1 MHYKFP
7 EIHTIND
14 VLPHIEGRKEFVVA
28 EREDFGTV
36 ICYTYTHSD
45 MFQMIDDNDYGG
57 AIRRECRGLI
67 FDKEGNIMSRPFHKF
82 FNIDEREETKEEVVE
97 VSMPKQAHIIM
108 EKMDGSMI
116 RPLLDRDG
124 NLRLG
129 TKMGLSDVAK
139 DAEDWL
145 TQQDDHA
152 KKLKWLRLMM
162 DSGITPLFEWV
173 SPDNRIVLK
182 YKEEDLVYLG
192 SRRNTTG
199 EYFMETQDEVPFNQV
214 PQYGSVQGN
223 LKIYIDRQRQAKNRE
238 GDIIRFENG
247 HMIKVKNDWYV
258 EAHKTHGNLSHM
270 RDDEIVN
277 VILKGVLDDI
287 IPALSKKKLKYVRK
301 FEKSFWD
308 AFQQTEERFFNLK
321 EVIRQGYGL
330 EGGKYDRKR
339 IALEIVPTLESKD
352 DVVILFQMVNSI
364 DEDINSMLVKHIGK
378 KVTSGPKWDQ
388 VAKWIGFDMSDN

>member
-7 EIHTIND
+7 QIHTIND
-14 VLPHIEGRKEFVVA
+14 VLPHIQGRKEFVVA

-36 ICYTYTHSD
+36 ISYKCLLSNTFD
-45 MFQMIDDNDYGG
+45 MIDDNDNGG

-82 FNIDEREETKEEVVE
+82 FNINEREETIEEVVE

-116 RPLLDRDG
+116 RPLLDRHG

-129 TKMGLSDVAK
+129 TKMGITDVANN
-139 DAEDWL
+139 AEDWL
-145 TQQDDHA
+145 TKQDDHA
-152 KKLKWLRLMM
+152 KKLKWLRLMV

-173 SPDNRIVLK
+173 SPDNQIILE

-199 EYFMETQDEVPFNQV
+199 EYFMDIQDDVPFNQV
-214 PQYGSVQGN
+214 PLYGSVQGN

-238 GDIIRFENG
+238 GDVIRFENG
-247 HMIKVKNDWYV
+247 HMIKVKNYWYV
-258 EAHKTHGNLSHM
+258 KCHRIKSGTSGDH
-270 RDDEIVN
+270 DIVN
-277 VILKGVLDDI
+277 SILKGVLDDE
-287 IPALSKKKLKYVRK
+287 IPFFSKRKLKYVRD

-308 AFQQTEERFFNLK
+308 AFQQTEDRLFNLK
-321 EVIRQGYGL
+321 EEVIRQGYGFR
-330 EGGKYDRKR
+330 EGKIDRKR

-352 DVVILFQMVNSI
+352 DVRILFQMVNSI
-364 DEDINSMLVKHIGK
+364 DEGIHSILVKYISK
-378 KVTSGPKWDQ
+378 NATSGPKWDQ
-388 VAKWIGFDMSDN
+388 VAQWIGFDMSDI